1 MQTRFEGSIFFS
13 SIKSYIQKI
22 CSVSLVRETLRV
34 SFSLFWTRPSTKNF
48 YKITQNSSFSVTL
61 PEHTKYNL
69 LGQYAVDRLYNQR
82 NVNGQRQLI
91 FLLQQ
96 LGFVLNL
103 KKSVLTPTQRIEFL
117 GVTVDSLTMTLS
129 LLEKK
134 VSKVLKHCL
143 ELLQK
148 TQVLILELTKL
159 IGILSSIIQ
168 ALLPAQINF
177 RYLQQQQMQPLKTE
191 GSNCKKL
198 ILKRSSKEELQWRV
212 QNLKI
217 CNGCYL
223 IQSHS
228 QVLIQ
233 RDQSRK
239 GWSAVCQRISTGW
252 QWSREEQ
259 LLHINKLELKAVKL
273 VLLTFNKQKSLKAVH
288 FQIDNTTVLLYLVK
302 MGGTGNQMLL
312 HLSKKIETPD
322 HNSCRIPSKFF
333 ECGG

>member
-1 MQTRFEGSIFFS
+1 MQTRFEGSILFS

-48 YKITQNSSFSVTL
+48 YKITQNSSFSVML

-129 LLEKK
+129 LPEKK
-134 VSKVLKHCL
+134 VSRVQKQCQ

-148 TQVLILELTKL
+148 TQVSILELTKL
-159 IGILSSIIQ
+159 IGLLSSIIQ
-168 ALLPAQINF
+168 AVLPAQINS
-177 RYLQQQQMQPLKTE
+177 RYLQ
-191 GSNCKKL
+191 
-198 ILKRSSKEELQWRV
+198 
-212 QNLKI
+212 
-217 CNGCYL
+217 
-223 IQSHS
+223 
-228 QVLIQ
+228 
-233 RDQSRK
+233 
-239 GWSAVCQRISTGW
+239 
-252 QWSREEQ
+252 
-259 LLHINKLELKAVKL
+259 
-273 VLLTFNKQKSLKAVH
+273 
-288 FQIDNTTVLLYLVK
+288 
-302 MGGTGNQMLL
+302 
-312 HLSKKIETPD
+312 
-322 HNSCRIPSKFF
+322 
-333 ECGG
+333 